1 MSSVT
6 VDINYKKEMGFVLN
20 FIINGLKMV
29 KMNILFNMAHPGQ
42 VHLFKNTIW
51 ELEKRG
57 HKCKITIID
66 KEVSLK
72 LLDAYDFKYDVVGA
86 AKSSMFAKA
95 IELLKI
101 ESRLFK
107 ICKSFK
113 PDVLVGGVGN
123 AYVAHVGKMIRK
135 PSIVFDDT
143 EHARLEHLLTDPF
156 ATVICTPSCF
166 QKDLGK
172 KQIRYNGYHELAY
185 LHPNY
190 FTPNPSVL
198 SEIGLSE
205 EDTYIVL
212 RFVLWDADHDTG
224 QYGIKNKIEFVNYL
238 EKYGRIIITSE
249 GKLEPELIKYKIK
262 VSPDKLH
269 DLLYYATLCVGEGA
283 TTAVESAVLG
293 TPSIYV
299 SSLSGE
305 MGNFKEIEGKY
316 GLVYCFTDTMKA
328 LEKAVGLLQNSKI
341 KSEWCKKRQQ
351 LLIDKLD
358 VTKFMVEFIEEFPKN
373 LKM

>member
-1 MSSVT
+1 MR
-6 VDINYKKEMGFVLN
+6 
-20 FIINGLKMV
+20 
-29 KMNILFNMAHPGQ
+29 ILFNMGHPGQ
-42 VHLFKNTIW
+42 VHLFKNAIW
-51 ELEKRG
+51 ELEKKG
-57 HKCKITIID
+57 HECKITIVD

-72 LLDAYDFKYDVVGA
+72 LLDAYGFEYEVVGA

-95 IELLKI
+95 TELLRI

-123 AYVAHVGKMIRK
+123 AYVAHVGKLIGK

-143 EHARLEHLLTDPF
+143 EHAKLEHLLTDSF

-166 QKDLGK
+166 QNNLGK
-172 KQIRYNGYHELAY
+172 KQVRYNGYHELAY

-205 EDTYIVL
+205 KDTFIIL
-212 RFVLWDADHDTG
+212 RFVSWDADHDIG
-224 QYGIKNKIEFVNYL
+224 QYGIQNKIEFVNEL
-238 EKYGRIIITSE
+238 EKYGCVLITSE
-249 GKLEPELIKYKIK
+249 GKLEPELIKHKIK

-269 DLLYYATLCVGEGA
+269 DLLYYATLYVGEGA
-283 TTAVESAVLG
+283 TTAVESAILG
-293 TPSIYV
+293 TPSIYI

-316 GLVYCFTDTMKA
+316 GLVYCFTDSVKA
-328 LEKAVGLLQNSKI
+328 LEKAVSLLQNSKT
-341 KSEWCKKRQQ
+341 KSEWCKKREQ
-351 LLIDKLD
+351 LLSDKLD
-358 VTKFMVEFIEEFPKN
+358 VTKFVVDFIEKFSKKSIN
-373 LKM
+373 SNRT